1 MTDLL
6 LGSVGMFCALGEG
19 SSWGES
25 GPVGKNIQLLA
36 RPPGVRLEIRVAVG
50 ELSVDRYPG
59 SLDRLLTRCGNAPC
73 VLLTGS
79 VQAVQTRPA

>member
-25 GPVGKNIQLLA
+25 GPVGKNIQPELL
-36 RPPGVRLEIRVAVG
+36 P
-50 ELSVDRYPG
+50 
-59 SLDRLLTRCGNAPC
+59 LLFSRQQFA
-73 VLLTGS
+73 
-79 VQAVQTRPA
+79 A